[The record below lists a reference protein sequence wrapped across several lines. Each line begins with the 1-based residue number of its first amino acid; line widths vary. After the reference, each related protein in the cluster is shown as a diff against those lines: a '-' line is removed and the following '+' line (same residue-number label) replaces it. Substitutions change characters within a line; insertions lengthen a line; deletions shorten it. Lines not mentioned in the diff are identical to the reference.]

1 MNMKQSLVNNQ
12 TKHNNIRLSLNYR
25 VKNTPEINSAISLS
39 RILGMVFIVLCHIMK
54 YFEFVPMHESLA
66 QFFNCGVDLFLFI
79 SGYLYGGKIVS
90 NFKRWFTKRIIAI
103 VIPSV
108 LVSIIVIIA
117 LFFANEYT
125 SINSIIVYCLDLE
138 GLLFINGH
146 FSAFFNNIESLGP
159 LWFTTIIMFC
169 YLLVPLLQMMSRK
182 IKIKKFIVPFIIL
195 GSVFSVATSTFF
207 YTFYFYI
214 FAVGYFLGNTQFM
227 KNVKTKFFLI
237 HSGAFVCALIGRLL
251 LQRMIDG
258 TFLYNSYVSLSQF
271 IVGTWFVTLFAFLM
285 NINPCM
291 IERICKAKITRT
303 IDGYSFYVYLVH
315 GIFCVGVFN
324 IFNKI
329 GLIEA
334 TFAFL
339 ALTIFCAFITKIVC
353 KLLQK
358 HFLHF

>member
-1 MNMKQSLVNNQ
+1 
-12 TKHNNIRLSLNYR
+12 
-25 VKNTPEINSAISLS
+25 
-39 RILGMVFIVLCHIMK
+39 
-54 YFEFVPMHESLA
+54 
-66 QFFNCGVDLFLFI
+66 
-79 SGYLYGGKIVS
+79 
-90 NFKRWFTKRIIAI
+90 
-103 VIPSV
+103 
-108 LVSIIVIIA
+108 
-117 LFFANEYT
+117 
-125 SINSIIVYCLDLE
+125 
-138 GLLFINGH
+138 
-146 FSAFFNNIESLGP
+146 
-159 LWFTTIIMFC
+159 
-169 YLLVPLLQMMSRK
+169 
-182 IKIKKFIVPFIIL
+182 
-195 GSVFSVATSTFF
+195 
-207 YTFYFYI
+207 
-214 FAVGYFLGNTQFM
+214 M
-227 KNVKTKFFLI
+227 KNVKMKFFLI

-353 KLLQK
+353 KLIQK
-358 HFLHF
+358 RIVAFLNF